1 MMKNSSKRFMHRI
14 SILII
19 FFVIVGIQINAQT
32 DRNELKLQ
40 NLKNRIAM
48 AEAKVAAAESR
59 LATADSLISN
69 GDLRIIQAEEEYN
82 LIREEQKKLEKEY
95 RQNSKA
101 LYKLTRSKDKET
113 ADKAEDDL
121 KVLKAEYREEAKLQE
136 TKIKNLTRQA
146 TRARSDID
154 KGLDMQRAA
163 NTKLKDA
170 QKSLELARENY
181 EAFKSTLESQ

>member
-1 MMKNSSKRFMHRI
+1 MKNSRKRFTHRI

-19 FFVIVGIQINAQT
+19 SFVILGIQINAQT
-32 DRNELKLQ
+32 DRNELRLQ
-40 NLKNRIAM
+40 NLKNRVAM
-48 AEAKVAAAESR
+48 AEAKVAAAEAR
-59 LATADSLISN
+59 LAKADSLITN
-69 GDLRIIQAEEEYN
+69 GDLRIIQAEEEYDI
-82 LIREEQKKLEKEY
+82 IREEQKKLEKEY

-121 KVLKAEYREEAKLQE
+121 KVLKAEYREESKIQE

-154 KGLDMQRAA
+154 KGLDMQKAA
-163 NTKLKDA
+163 NKRLKDA

>member
-1 MMKNSSKRFMHRI
+1 MKNSSRLFIHFI

-19 FFVIVGIQINAQT
+19 SSVILGTQMNAQT

-59 LATADSLISN
+59 LSMADSLVTN
-69 GDLRIIQAEEEYN
+69 GDLRIIQAEEEYE
-82 LIREEQKKLEKEY
+82 LIRDEQKRLEKEY

-121 KVLKAEYREEAKLQE
+121 KVLKANYKEEAKLQE

-146 TRARSDID
+146 TRAQSDID
-154 KGLDMQRAA
+154 KGLDMQKAA

-170 QKSLELARENY
+170 QKSLELALENY
-181 EAFKSTLESQ
+181 EAFKSTLESEE